1 MIGYLEGK
9 IIQRHADNIILLAGG
24 IGFEVVLNP
33 STLVQLEAD
42 GNPDGNVSLYIYYHV
57 SEHTPRPVLIGF
69 TRPLEK
75 EFFQLFI
82 SVSAI
87 GPIKAVKALD
97 RPVEDIALAIH
108 EKNTQSLSSLPGI
121 GKRTAEKIIATLHG
135 KVDAFLPAVSFDQEP
150 VQEAS
155 SHVDAIVDQVSFV
168 LTTQLGYSS
177 SAASRM
183 IASALRD
190 NPDID
195 TPEALLD
202 SLYKVR

>member
-9 IIQRHADNIILLAGG
+9 IIQRNADNIILLAGG

-33 STLVQLEAD
+33 STFVQLEAD
-42 GNPDGNVSLYIYYHV
+42 ASTEGKVALYIYYHV

-69 TRPLEK
+69 CRPVEK

-87 GPIKAVKALD
+87 GPVKAIKALD

-108 EKNTQSLSSLPGI
+108 EKNTQLLSTLPGI

-135 KVDAFLPAVSFDQEP
+135 KVENFLPSFSFDQKP
-150 VQEAS
+150 VEQAS
-155 SHVDAIVDQVSFV
+155 SVMDAIVDQVRFV
-168 LTTQLGYSS
+168 LTSQLGYSAS
-177 SAASRM
+177 VASQMISAA
-183 IASALRD
+183 LRE
-190 NPDID
+190 NPEID
-195 TPEALLD
+195 SPEALLD
-202 SLYKVR
+202 ALYKER